1 MEAPSV
7 GVPLSASEG
16 ERRAWFTLATLADHL
31 QVSERTVRNWVGRG
45 ELRSY
50 KISGS
55 RRFDPDD
62 VDAFL
67 ARFRD
72 AGDGGR

>member
-1 MEAPSV
+1 
-7 GVPLSASEG
+7 
-16 ERRAWFTLATLADHL
+16 LADHL